1 MKNINYKK
9 LLVIFIILC
18 LSIIPC
24 YALFTN
30 PYFISTGHD
39 NVFHFSQIQDL
50 YNSFKNNP
58 FNTLISPSLNHGVG
72 VGTRLMY
79 GSLSHYLVVL
89 ISFIVI
95 PLGGNLMLSYK
106 IVILLAYIFSNI
118 VIYKLL
124 YYITK
129 NHSLSLIGVAIF
141 ALFPYRFT
149 NVYIRNAFSETIVI
163 SILPLVFYGL
173 IKWIKED
180 FSLSSYIISGAGII
194 SIIHTHNI
202 SALFSILFILI
213 FLIANYKKVYYN
225 LKNNIKHR
233 YAFTFTLLSI
243 VIISLPFMITL
254 LESMNGDYRVF
265 NSSIMGTNYNALK
278 DSYNSLL
285 SYVIYIF
292 QTNWKLYL
300 ITGLLCFSIPLIVA
314 YLLNENKHRKL
325 IFLIIYGCSALLCC
339 ILLKS
344 LYVLFAFS
352 ISLSIMFFITN
363 ENNEKVN
370 KDITKT
376 FKILILSSLILLF
389 VLPIWIIMPSLF
401 KNIQFIWRMWGFIC
415 IFIAI
420 IIPILLQRFLKIR
433 KRYFSYV
440 LSSSIGLLIMVSYP
454 LSINDTYFDS
464 NNTINENIAKDP
476 NSTGWQ
482 LEYFPEIMF
491 DNNYKD
497 GSPLYIDI
505 RNSISSKEEFNFEPY
520 IYQGKASISEYDN
533 NNIPNLKFNVEC
545 SEYSVIQLP
554 LIYYKGYKI
563 TLTNEKGT
571 TTLNNFQIDGLL
583 SFDISESGTI
593 NIKYTGSTLY
603 QISRYTQT
611 ITIVVLLSAL
621 CWYTY
626 KHYNCKKNNKNVK

>member
-118 VIYKLL
+118 VMYKLL

-265 NSSIMGTNYNALK
+265 NSSIM
-278 DSYNSLL
+278 
-285 SYVIYIF
+285 
-292 QTNWKLYL
+292 
-300 ITGLLCFSIPLIVA
+300 
-314 YLLNENKHRKL
+314 
-325 IFLIIYGCSALLCC
+325 
-339 ILLKS
+339 
-344 LYVLFAFS
+344 
-352 ISLSIMFFITN
+352 
-363 ENNEKVN
+363 
-370 KDITKT
+370 
-376 FKILILSSLILLF
+376 
-389 VLPIWIIMPSLF
+389 
-401 KNIQFIWRMWGFIC
+401 
-415 IFIAI
+415 
-420 IIPILLQRFLKIR
+420 
-433 KRYFSYV
+433 
-440 LSSSIGLLIMVSYP
+440 
-454 LSINDTYFDS
+454 
-464 NNTINENIAKDP
+464 
-476 NSTGWQ
+476 
-482 LEYFPEIMF
+482 
-491 DNNYKD
+491 
-497 GSPLYIDI
+497 
-505 RNSISSKEEFNFEPY
+505 
-520 IYQGKASISEYDN
+520 
-533 NNIPNLKFNVEC
+533 
-545 SEYSVIQLP
+545 
-554 LIYYKGYKI
+554 
-563 TLTNEKGT
+563 
-571 TTLNNFQIDGLL
+571 
-583 SFDISESGTI
+583 
-593 NIKYTGSTLY
+593 
-603 QISRYTQT
+603 
-611 ITIVVLLSAL
+611 
-621 CWYTY
+621 
-626 KHYNCKKNNKNVK
+626 